1 MKQLLTLI
9 VLICSY
15 VLCGAQATSLTV
27 ENKVA
32 GTLSQRILYDD
43 KLTVENL
50 VISGEINADD
60 LTYIDEL
67 NSKYSLTGTIDMSNV
82 VVVSGGE
89 YVAGDSRLSTSNNTL
104 NPRIFSTDKKIKKFV
119 VPRSITK
126 WEDGGYAV
134 DNGSTGRIYYY
145 TSLNTDSLIVDC
157 PNLKSISNG
166 IGSPSYMYV
175 GEGLES
181 LSIASKYMDRPP
193 GASDNYYLSAADSM
207 YIYLPETL
215 MSLYGHKRMG
225 TPKMTIVSKIL
236 RPDNLAT
243 ASNKWEET
251 VLVNG
256 VVYAPND
263 TKEYYE
269 SSIFK
274 KLNIIAPV
282 SVKNILLTDSEI
294 SMRVGETK
302 HVGAIIS
309 PKEATNKVI
318 IWSSSDDTIASVD
331 SNGNIAS
338 HSRGSVIITATSEEN
353 ASIHTSCTV
362 NVEQQVTDVALS
374 QSALTLE
381 RNTSYQ
387 LDVRVYPDNA
397 NNKDVIW
404 YSTNEVIASVS
415 NRGVIT
421 ALMPGQSII
430 RVETIDGN
438 LSAECELTVIQP
450 VESVTVAPKNMM
462 IKVGEERPIEAS
474 VLPTNANDKSVSWS
488 SSDGSI
494 AVVNEEGELV
504 GLQPGSVMIKA
515 TSNYNNGIYDLCEVT
530 VIQHATGIALDKTQV
545 ELKEEESMQLH
556 ADVLPENA
564 SNKGVSWTSSDNS
577 VAMISQDGMLYAIK
591 PGKATIMATA
601 VDGGFSALCRVVV
614 MENSGIESVI
624 DDRTTNVK
632 IYNVNGYLIY
642 EGRYSDAKLTPGFYI
657 LKSDGKSYKLR
668 IE

>member
-9 VLICSY
+9 VLICSHI
-15 VLCGAQATSLTV
+15 LCGAQATSLTV
-27 ENKVA
+27 DNKVA

-50 VISGEINADD
+50 VISGVINADD

-82 VVVSGGE
+82 VVVSGGK
-89 YVAGDSRLSTSNNTL
+89 YGDGDNRLSTRNNTL
-104 NPRIFSTDKKIKKFV
+104 NTRIFSTDKKIKKFV
-119 VPRSITK
+119 VPRSITE
-126 WEDGGYAV
+126 WEV
-134 DNGSTGRIYYY
+134 GSYTGSVAHYYY
-145 TSLNTDSLIVDC
+145 LNTDSLIVDC
-157 PNLKSISNG
+157 PNLKYIGNG
-166 IGSPSYMYV
+166 IGCPSYLYV
-175 GEGLES
+175 GEGLIS
-181 LSIASKYMDRPP
+181 LDIATKYMDRLP
-193 GASDNYYLSAADSM
+193 GASDDSYLRAADNM
-207 YIYLPETL
+207 YICLPETL
-215 MSLYGHKRMG
+215 MSLYGHKSMG
-225 TPKMTIVSKIL
+225 TPNMTIISKIL

-243 ASNKWEET
+243 GSNKWEET
-251 VLVNG
+251 VLTNG

-274 KLNIIAPV
+274 KLTIIAPV
-282 SVKNILLTDSEI
+282 SVKSIMLTDTELN
-294 SMRVGETK
+294 MRVGETR
-302 HVGAIIS
+302 HIGATIS
-309 PKEATNKVI
+309 PNDATNKVI
-318 IWSSSDDTIASVD
+318 IWASSDNTIASVD
-331 SNGNIAS
+331 SNGNITS
-338 HSRGSVIITATSEEN
+338 HSRGNVVITATSEEN
-353 ASIHTSCTV
+353 ADISASCTV
-362 NVEQQVTDVALS
+362 TIEQQVTDVTLS

-381 RNTSYQ
+381 RNASYQ

-415 NRGVIT
+415 NKGVIT

-438 LSAECELTVIQP
+438 YSAECALTVTQP
-450 VESVTVAPKNMM
+450 VESVTVAPKTLML
-462 IKVGEERPIEAS
+462 KVGEERLIESS

-488 SSDGSI
+488 SSDESI

-504 GLQPGSVMIKA
+504 GLQPGTVRIKA
-515 TSNYNNGIYDLCEVT
+515 TSNYNNGIFDFCEVT
-530 VIQHATGIALDKTQV
+530 VIQPATGIVLDKTQV
-545 ELKEEESMQLH
+545 ELIEEESMQLR
-556 ADVLPENA
+556 ANVLPENA
-564 SNKGVSWTSSDNS
+564 SNKGVSWTSSDMS
-577 VAMISQDGMLYAIK
+577 IAMISQDGMLYAIK

-624 DDRTTNVK
+624 ADKTSNVK
-632 IYNVNGYLIY
+632 VYNINGYLIY

>member
-27 ENKVA
+27 DNKVA

-82 VVVSGGE
+82 VVVSGGSKTFR
-89 YVAGDSRLSTSNNTL
+89 DSRLSTSNNTL
-104 NPRIFSTDKKIKKFV
+104 NTGIFSTDKKIKKFV

-126 WEDGGYAV
+126 WEDGRY
-134 DNGSTGRIYYY
+134 DQYNGSTGWVAHYSY
-145 TSLNTDSLIVDC
+145 LNSDSLIVDC
-157 PNLKSISNG
+157 PNLKYIGNG
-166 IGSPSYMYV
+166 IGCPSYLYV
-175 GEGLES
+175 GEGLIS
-181 LSIASKYMDRPP
+181 LDIATKYMDRLP
-193 GASDNYYLSAADSM
+193 GASDDSYLRAADNM
-207 YIYLPETL
+207 YICLPETL
-215 MSLYGHKRMG
+215 MSLYGHKSMG
-225 TPKMTIVSKIL
+225 TPNMTIISKIL

-243 ASNKWEET
+243 GSNKWEET
-251 VLVNG
+251 VLTNG

-274 KLNIIAPV
+274 KLTIIAPV
-282 SVKNILLTDSEI
+282 SVKSLMLTDTELN
-294 SMRVGETK
+294 MRVGETR
-302 HVGAIIS
+302 HIGATIS
-309 PKEATNKVI
+309 PNDATNKVI
-318 IWSSSDDTIASVD
+318 IWASSDNTIASVD
-331 SNGNIAS
+331 SNGNITS
-338 HSRGSVIITATSEEN
+338 HSRGNVVITATSEEN
-353 ASIHTSCTV
+353 ADISASCTV
-362 NVEQQVTDVALS
+362 TIEQQVTDVTLS

-381 RNTSYQ
+381 RNASYQ

-415 NRGVIT
+415 NKGVIT
-421 ALMPGQSII
+421 ALMPGPSII

-438 LSAECELTVIQP
+438 YSAECALTVIQP
-450 VESVTVAPKNMM
+450 VESVTVAPKTLML
-462 IKVGEERPIEAS
+462 KVGEERLIEAS

-488 SSDGSI
+488 SSDESI

-504 GLQPGSVMIKA
+504 GLQSGTVRIKA

-530 VIQHATGIALDKTQV
+530 VIQPATGIALDKTQV
-545 ELKEEESMQLH
+545 ELIEEESMQLR
-556 ADVLPENA
+556 ANVLPENA
-564 SNKGVSWTSSDNS
+564 SNKGVSWTSSDMS
-577 VAMISQDGMLYAIK
+577 IAMISQDGMLYAIK

-624 DDRTTNVK
+624 ADKTSNVK
-632 IYNVNGYLIY
+632 VYNINGYLIY

-657 LKSDGKSYKLR
+657 LKSEGKSYKLR